1 MNTLSTAR
9 WPRLPVLSRPF
20 PSLLDDVFNGFE
32 APARAAGF
40 TPAMDIWSDAEALHI
55 VAELPGL
62 TIDDIEL
69 TVLGDTLTLKGS
81 RAAPALED
89 VALHLTER
97 RHGGFE
103 RRLRLP
109 FEVQGDAV
117 KAQLKQGVLHVVLPK
132 AEAEKPRRIQVDVSA
147 D

>member
-20 PSLLDDVFNGFE
+20 PSLLDEVFNGFE
-32 APARAAGF
+32 TPAHAAGF
-40 TPAMDIWSDAEALHI
+40 TPPMDIWSDADALH
-55 VAELPGL
+55 VVVELPGL
-62 TIDDIEL
+62 AIEDLEL
-69 TVLGDTLTLKGS
+69 TVLADTLTLKGE

-89 VALHLTER
+89 VSRHLTER
-97 RHGGFE
+97 RHGTFE

-117 KAQLKQGVLHVVLPK
+117 TAQLKQGVLHVVLPK